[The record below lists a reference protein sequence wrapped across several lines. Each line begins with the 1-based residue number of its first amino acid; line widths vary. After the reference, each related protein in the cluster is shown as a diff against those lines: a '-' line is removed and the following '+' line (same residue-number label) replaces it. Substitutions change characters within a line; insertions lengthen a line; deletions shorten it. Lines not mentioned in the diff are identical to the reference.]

1 MNKNNVRK
9 WFGSCMR
16 KESRVAK
23 CDQRLKNRNTSKFY
37 ERCYFMENLDEEEV
51 NYKIHF
57 VDQK

>member
-37 ERCYFMENLDEEEV
+37 ERCYFMENLDEEV
-51 NYKIHF
+51 I
-57 VDQK
+57 DW